1 MMVRSIVLIGVAA
14 AALGGCTQ
22 GMAPPSKML
31 APSPRLM
38 APPAAPPEI
47 KVGSDLVI
55 EHLKLRKQYHAET
68 SRLRSLQGYV
78 KTARRTPP

>member
-1 MMVRSIVLIGVAA
+1 MTVRSIVLIATAA
-14 AALGGCTQ
+14 TLAGCSQ

-38 APPAAPPEI
+38 APPAEAPEI

-55 EHLKLRKQYHAET
+55 EHLKLRKQYNSEV
-68 SRLRSLQGYV
+68 SRLRSLQGDV
-78 KTARRTPP
+78 KTARGTPP

>member
-1 MMVRSIVLIGVAA
+1 MTVRSIVPIATAA
-14 AALGGCTQ
+14 TLAGCSQ

-38 APPAAPPEI
+38 APPAPTPEI
-47 KVGSDLVI
+47 KAGSDLVV
-55 EHLKLRKQYHAET
+55 EHLKLRKQYNQET

-78 KTARRTPP
+78 KTVRGTPP

>member
-1 MMVRSIVLIGVAA
+1 MMVRTIAVAA
-14 AALGGCTQ
+14 LTAALAGCSQ
-22 GMAPPSKML
+22 GMAPPSRVL

-38 APPAAPPEI
+38 APPAPAPEI

-55 EHLKLRKQYHAET
+55 EHLKLRKQYQTET

-78 KTARRTPP
+78 MTARGTPP